1 MAETFKGVEN
11 SKRREQWITK
21 KSPLNVGDIY
31 GDYLSQEIEEYIYA
45 FSYAIMKRQAEEAI
59 RRRTRAGWDW
69 IHAEMRFLP
78 FCPRLK
84 RLIPVKG
91 FNIPDV
97 ETNDR
102 TVLDDWFVVFCHS
115 GSWCHICL
123 ETYASPEYL
132 GQPTHHEHFEYYYS
146 A

>member
-1 MAETFKGVEN
+1 
-11 SKRREQWITK
+11 
-21 KSPLNVGDIY
+21 
-31 GDYLSQEIEEYIYA
+31 
-45 FSYAIMKRQAEEAI
+45 MKREVEEAI
-59 RRRTRAGWDW
+59 RRRTRAGWNW
-69 IHAEMRFLP
+69 IHAEMQFLP

-102 TVLDDWFVVFCHS
+102 TVLEQPLRHDWFVVFCIGCGGCHS

-146 A
+146 E